1 MTYKTT
7 GRSYTMLTIH
17 GGTKK
22 KYMKWPL
29 NENDAYTASHE
40 SLQPN
45 YTDQEEDSG
54 KDGQVELQTHLGI
67 TT

>member
-54 KDGQVELQTHLGI
+54 KDG
-67 TT
+67 